1 MHETTSVAHQADNQ
15 EELQSQLEQSV
26 PLTHVIV
33 ALSLGARVVSLSLV
47 NEGEDAVVSLD

>member
-1 MHETTSVAHQADNQ
+1 MAHQADNQ